1 MHREISPGNPNPNPN
16 PNSPMPGF
24 CYFLHAL
31 ARIQQDVA
39 PQRSPG
45 KKGRRIRRA
54 AYASMAVAAAP
65 RRMAWSRALLRRL
78 RRRSASPR
86 RKTITVTRKKTRTER
101 QEDELRRLV
110 PGGRR
115 MDLCSLLEET
125 GDYLQC
131 LAAQVSLMQW
141 VARSISE

>member
-45 KKGRRIRRA
+45 RRGEDPSRRLC
-54 AYASMAVAAAP
+54 SMAVAAAP

-86 RKTITVTRKKTRTER
+86 RKTITVTRKKTRKER

-110 PGGRR
+110 PAGRR